1 MGFHVKIP
9 LLTIN
14 ERYNNM
20 DTIDSIIINAQLLAL
35 LEVKNKVQDKID
47 ELEKQK
53 AKKEVDDEIPF

>member
-1 MGFHVKIP
+1 
-9 LLTIN
+9 
-14 ERYNNM
+14 M

-53 AKKEVDDEIPF
+53 AKEVDDEIPF

>member
-1 MGFHVKIP
+1 
-9 LLTIN
+9 
-14 ERYNNM
+14 M

-53 AKKEVDDEIPF
+53 AKEVDDELPF